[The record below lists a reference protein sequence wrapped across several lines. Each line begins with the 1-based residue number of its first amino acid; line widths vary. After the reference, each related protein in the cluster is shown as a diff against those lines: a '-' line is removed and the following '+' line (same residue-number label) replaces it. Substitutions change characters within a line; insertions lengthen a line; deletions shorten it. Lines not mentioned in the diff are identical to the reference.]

1 MIWVYIW
8 YMVYDIWYMYM
19 VYDIGRY
26 EYMNMWCDMRGGMKK
41 IEEERERVNKR
52 LIQRNERAEQRII

>member
-1 MIWVYIW
+1 
-8 YMVYDIWYMYM
+8 
-19 VYDIGRY
+19 
-26 EYMNMWCDMRGGMKK
+26 MRGGMKK